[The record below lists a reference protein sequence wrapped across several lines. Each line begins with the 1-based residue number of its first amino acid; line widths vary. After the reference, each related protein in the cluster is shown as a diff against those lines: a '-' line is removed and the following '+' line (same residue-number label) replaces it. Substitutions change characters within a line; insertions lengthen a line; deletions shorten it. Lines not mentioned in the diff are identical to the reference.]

1 MRKARPRPP
10 VRNTLVVVAVLIA
23 IVALLL
29 TATSHENA
37 AGERALDSPLDVGG
51 LGSRVMVVA
60 PHPDDEGLATASLI
74 KRCLSGGKDVLVV
87 LVTCGDG
94 SKKDAERFLKVP
106 DASPEDLRR
115 LGLER
120 SRETRNAMDE
130 LGLPRDRLIFLGYP
144 DGGTNALWDFNW
156 DPDNLHTGV
165 NGADHSPYPFAY
177 QKNAPYCGE
186 SLAENL
192 ETIGR
197 EFKPT
202 AVFYPDPADTHH
214 DHWAV
219 NAFVQYLFARTGYRG
234 GQYTYLVHY
243 PYFPEPQRYCPNGY
257 ILPPAT
263 VSVSDAP
270 WLSLP
275 LSGAEEEEKGK
286 VIEMYT
292 APLQDL
298 GRVMKAFV
306 RRNEL
311 FGTDRVLCITSSSSV
326 QSGFSHSTTY
336 NVNLPDPGYT
346 VKLRDRGPRPMFE
359 EVILSATGDTATMTL
374 AAKRPLS
381 PQLDYIFH
389 LRIFNRT
396 SVGRLDILVTG
407 GTAECLQLAG
417 NSIMLADRIPA
428 RFEGDELQIEI
439 PVSLFG
445 DAGECMVSVDT
456 VLGSERVRK
465 TPYRRITLAGSVY
478 SLPLHAPEARK

>member
-1 MRKARPRPP
+1 MKTPA
-10 VRNTLVVVAVLIA
+10 VRNTA
-23 IVALLL
+23 IVIVVLGAV
-29 TATSHENA
+29 A
-37 AGERALDSPLDVGG
+37 AGFLAAPGPEVSSQRSVLGNRLDVSD
-51 LGSRVMVVA
+51 LGDRILVVA
-60 PHPDDEGLATASLI
+60 PHPDDEGLATAGLI
-74 KRCLSGGKDVLVV
+74 KRCLSDGQDVLVL

-94 SKKDAERFLKVP
+94 SKKAAERFFNVP
-106 DASPEDLRR
+106 NANHGDMRK

-120 SRETRNAMDE
+120 SRETRNAMKA
-130 LGLPRDRLIFLGYP
+130 LGLPDNRLVFLGYP

-156 DPDNLHTGV
+156 DPDNLHTGA
-165 NGADHSPYPFAY
+165 NGADHSPYPFVY
-177 QKNAPYCGE
+177 EKGAPYCGE
-186 SLAENL
+186 SLVNNL
-192 ETIGR
+192 SSIMRDFG
-197 EFKPT
+197 PT
-202 AVFYPDPADTHH
+202 AVVYPDPTDTHH

-219 NAFVQYLFARTGYRG
+219 NAFVQYAFVKLGYRG

-243 PYFPEPQRYCPNGY
+243 PYFPDPQRYCPNGY

-263 VSVSDAP
+263 VSASDAP

-286 VIEMYT
+286 AIEMYT

-465 TPYRRITLAGSVY
+465 TPYRRIALTGSVY
-478 SLPLHAPEARK
+478 SLPLHAQ

>member
-1 MRKARPRPP
+1 MKKARPRPP
-10 VRNTLVVVAVLIA
+10 VGKTLVVVAVLIA
-23 IVALLL
+23 IAALLL
-29 TATSHENA
+29 AAPNHENA
-37 AGERALDSPLDVGG
+37 AAERVLDNPLDVSE
-51 LGSRVMVVA
+51 LGNRVLIVA
-60 PHPDDEGLATASLI
+60 PHPDDEGLATAGLI
-74 KRCLSGGKDVLVV
+74 KRCLSSGKEVLVV

-94 SKKDAERFLKVP
+94 SKKAAERFFKVS
-106 DASPEDLRR
+106 DANHEDMRK

-120 SRETRNAMDE
+120 SRETRNAMRA
-130 LGLPRDRLIFLGYP
+130 LGLPDDRLIFLGYP

-156 DPDNLHTGV
+156 DPDNLHTGA

-177 QKNAPYCGE
+177 QENAPYCGE

-192 ETIGR
+192 ESIGK

-219 NAFVQYLFARTGYRG
+219 NAFVQYVFVKLGYRG

-243 PYFPEPQRYCPNGY
+243 PYFPDPQWYCPNGY

-263 VSVSDAP
+263 VSASGAP

-311 FGTDRVLCITSSSSV
+311 FGTGRVLHLTASTPAR
-326 QSGFSHSTTY
+326 SGLSHSSTY

-346 VKLRDRGPRPMFE
+346 IKLRDRGPRPMFE
-359 EVILSATGDTATMTL
+359 EVVLSATGDTATVSL
-374 AAKRPLS
+374 VAKRPLD
-381 PQLDYIFH
+381 PKLAYIFH

-396 SVGRLDILVTG
+396 GVGRLDILVTG
-407 GTAECLQLAG
+407 TTECLQLAK

-428 RFEGDELQIEI
+428 RFEGDRLQIEI
-439 PVSLFG
+439 PVSLFQ

-465 TPYRRITLAGSVY
+465 TPYRRISLLGSVY
-478 SLPLHAPEARK
+478 SLPLHAPGARD

>member
-1 MRKARPRPP
+1 MKTPAA
-10 VRNTLVVVAVLIA
+10 RNTVIVIVVLSA
-23 IVALLL
+23 I
-29 TATSHENA
+29 A
-37 AGERALDSPLDVGG
+37 AGLLAAPNPESGSQRSVLGNRLDVSD
-51 LGSRVMVVA
+51 LGSRVLVVA
-60 PHPDDEGLATASLI
+60 PHPDDEGLATAGLI
-74 KRCLSGGKDVLVV
+74 KRCLSDGKDVLVL

-94 SKKDAERFLKVP
+94 SKKAAERFFKVP
-106 DASPEDLRR
+106 DANHEDMRK

-120 SRETRNAMDE
+120 SRETRNAMRA
-130 LGLPRDRLIFLGYP
+130 LGLPDDRLVFLGYP

-156 DPDNLHTGV
+156 DPDNLHTGA

-192 ETIGR
+192 ESIGK

-202 AVFYPDPADTHH
+202 AVFYPDPVDTHH

-219 NAFVQYLFARTGYRG
+219 NAFVQYAFVKLGYRG

-243 PYFPEPQRYCPNGY
+243 PYFPDPQRYCPNGY

-263 VSVSDAP
+263 VLASGAP
-270 WLSLP
+270 WLSLH
-275 LSGAEEEEKGK
+275 LSGAEEKEKGK

-298 GRVMKAFV
+298 GRLMKAFV

-311 FGTDRVLCITSSSSV
+311 FGTGRALYVTSSSSAR
-326 QSGFSHSTTY
+326 SGFLHSTTY

-346 VKLRDRGPRPMFE
+346 IKLRDRGPQPMFE
-359 EVILSATGDTATMTL
+359 AVILSATGDTATVSL
-374 AAKRPLS
+374 AGKRPLD
-381 PQLDYIFH
+381 PQLAYVFH

-407 GTAECLQLAG
+407 GTTECLQLAK
-417 NSIMLADRIPA
+417 NSIVLADRIPA

-439 PVSLFG
+439 PTSLFG

-465 TPYRRITLAGSVY
+465 TPYRRITLTGSVY
-478 SLPLHAPEARK
+478 SLPLHAPGAME